1 MKNEVLLKICDMI
14 ASGEIS
20 KEVYNKYLGDTP
32 IGFMGKYEIEKF
44 LIKEQNKN
52 RDEWWEEDFH
62 FLLEGMLHDATDKSL
77 ILERGLNYNDEEEI
91 AKDYAHRI
99 NLWMTWGYGDIY
111 PFEDFFSYVKD
122 GDFIDYDGTGYFIDN
137 ETGEKVKTLRC
148 NCDWLRENK
157 PENSDY
163 VMWFNK

>member
-14 ASGEIS
+14 ASGEIP

-32 IGFMGKYEIEKF
+32 IGFMRKYEIEKF

-52 RDEWWEEDFH
+52 RGKWWEDRLH
-62 FLLEGMLHDATDKSL
+62 FLL
-77 ILERGLNYNDEEEI
+77 RGLIQNCAAAAVEHYIDYNDKERL
-91 AKDYAHRI
+91 AKEYAHRI
-99 NLWMTWGYGDIY
+99 NLWMVYGYGTILSFDEFY
-111 PFEDFFSYVKD
+111 ECVKT
-122 GDFIDYDGTGYFIDN
+122 GSFIDYDGTGYFIDN
-137 ETGEKVKTLRC
+137 ETGEKVKPLRC
-148 NCDWLRENK
+148 NCDWLRKNK

>member
-14 ASGEIS
+14 ASGEIP

-52 RDEWWEEDFH
+52 RGKWWEDDLR
-62 FLLEGMLHDATDKSL
+62 FLLQGL
-77 ILERGLNYNDEEEI
+77 IRDSAAHAVKHYIDYDNKERL
-91 AKDYAHRI
+91 AKEYAHRI
-99 NLWMTWGYGDIY
+99 NLWMNYGYGSIY
-111 PFEDFFSYVKD
+111 PFGDFFSYVKD

>member
-14 ASGEIS
+14 ASGEIP

-32 IGFMGKYEIEKF
+32 IGFMRKYEIEKF

-52 RDEWWEEDFH
+52 RGKWWEDRLH
-62 FLLEGMLHDATDKSL
+62 FLL
-77 ILERGLNYNDEEEI
+77 RGLIQNCAAAAVEHYIDYNDKERL
-91 AKDYAHRI
+91 AKEYAHRI
-99 NLWMTWGYGDIY
+99 NLWMVYGYGTILSFDEFY
-111 PFEDFFSYVKD
+111 ECVKA
-122 GDFIDYDGTGYFIDN
+122 GLFIDYDGTGYFIDN

-148 NCDWLRENK
+148 NCDWLKTNK